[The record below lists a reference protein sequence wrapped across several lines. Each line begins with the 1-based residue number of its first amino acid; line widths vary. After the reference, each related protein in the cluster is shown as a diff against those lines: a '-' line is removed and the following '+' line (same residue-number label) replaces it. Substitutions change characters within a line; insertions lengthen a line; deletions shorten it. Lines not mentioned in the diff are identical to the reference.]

1 MPIVKIETDP
11 RKIAEQLV
19 AWLDAPEDKD
29 GYDGFDIDPYD
40 DERERGR

>member
-1 MPIVKIETDP
+1 MPIVKVETDP

-19 AWLDAPEDKD
+19 TWLDAPEEEE

-40 DERERGR
+40 SEIDR

>member
-1 MPIVKIETDP
+1 MPIVKVETDP

-19 AWLDAPEDKD
+19 AWLDAPEDEE

-40 DERERGR
+40 SEIDR